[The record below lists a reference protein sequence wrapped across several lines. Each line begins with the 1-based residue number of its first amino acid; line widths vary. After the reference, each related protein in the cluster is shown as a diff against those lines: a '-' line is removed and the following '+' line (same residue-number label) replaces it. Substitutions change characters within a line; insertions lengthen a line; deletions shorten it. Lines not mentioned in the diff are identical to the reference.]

1 MVADGAQHSG
11 REPGE
16 IRWRSMVIVSLCLH
30 LGLFALLLFAPEVN
44 PSRKRFGGPVYTVDL
59 VDLPQGGGQKAVP
72 KVEKAVKS
80 SPKAKPKAKRIAPT
94 PKKAKP
100 VTIAKRTAPKKTKKP
115 VKKKKSSSQ
124 LIDQAIS
131 KIERKVEADKPSHL
145 DDAIANL
152 QKKTPQVDKGG
163 GSPGRGGGGSG
174 PVTGMAMR
182 LYELEIINLIKGNW
196 AYPVALG
203 QNMDLEATVLL
214 TVRRNGSISRTQFL
228 KRSGNAIFDQS
239 VTKAIEK
246 SDPLPPFP
254 EGYKRNHEDI
264 EASFNLKDFEEG

>member
-1 MVADGAQHSG
+1 
-11 REPGE
+11 
-16 IRWRSMVIVSLCLH
+16 MVIVSLCLH
-30 LGLFALLLFAPEVN
+30 LALFALLLFAPEVN
-44 PSRKRFGGPVYTVDL
+44 PSRKRFGSAVYTVDL

-72 KVEKAVKS
+72 QGQKTLKPSQK
-80 SPKAKPKAKRIAPT
+80 PKPKAKRIDPS
-94 PKKAKP
+94 PKKTKP

-115 VKKKKSSSQ
+115 VVKKKSSSQ

-131 KIERKVEADKPSHL
+131 KIERKVEADRPSHL
-145 DDAIANL
+145 DQALADL
-152 QKKTPQVDKGG
+152 QKKTPQVGKGG
-163 GSPGRGGGGSG
+163 GSSERGGGGGGG
-174 PVTGMAMR
+174 PVTGIAMR
-182 LYELEIINLIKGNW
+182 LYELEINNWIKENW

-239 VTKAIEK
+239 VTKAVEK

-254 EGYKRNHEDI
+254 EGYNRNQEDI
-264 EASFNLKDFEEG
+264 EVSFNLKEFEEG

>member
-1 MVADGAQHSG
+1 
-11 REPGE
+11 
-16 IRWRSMVIVSLCLH
+16 MVIVSLCLH
-30 LGLFALLLFAPEVN
+30 LGLFALLLFAPDVN
-44 PSRKRFGGPVYTVDL
+44 PSRKRFGGTVYSVDL
-59 VDLPQGGGQKAVP
+59 VDLPQGGGQKAIP
-72 KVEKAVKS
+72 KAEKAVKS

-100 VTIAKRTAPKKTKKP
+100 VTIAKRTAPKKTNKTVNKE
-115 VKKKKSSSQ
+115 KSSSQ

-152 QKKTPQVDKGG
+152 QKKTPPQVDKGG
-163 GSPGRGGGGSG
+163 GSSGRGGGGSG

-182 LYELEIINLIKGNW
+182 LYELEINNWIKGNW
-196 AYPVALG
+196 AYPVTLG
-203 QNMDLEATVLL
+203 QNMDLEAIVLL
-214 TVRRNGSISRTQFL
+214 SVRRNGSISRTTFI

-254 EGYKRNHEDI
+254 EGYRRNQEDI
-264 EASFNLKDFEEG
+264 EVSFNLREFEEG

>member
-1 MVADGAQHSG
+1 MVADWAQHSG
-11 REPGE
+11 RGPGE
-16 IRWRSMVIVSLCLH
+16 LRWRSMVIVSLCLH
-30 LGLFALLLFAPEVN
+30 LCLFALLLFAPDVN
-44 PSRKRFGGPVYTVDL
+44 PSRKRFGGTVYSVDL
-59 VDLPQGGGQKAVP
+59 VDLPQGGRQKAVP
-72 KVEKAVKS
+72 QEQKTATS
-80 SPKAKPKAKRIAPT
+80 SPKLKPEAKRIAPT

-100 VTIAKRTAPKKTKKP
+100 VTIAKRTAPKKTEKP
-115 VKKKKSSSQ
+115 AQKKKSSSQ

-145 DDAIANL
+145 DQAIADL
-152 QKKTPQVDKGG
+152 QKKTSQADKGG
-163 GSPGRGGGGSG
+163 TSPGRGGGGSG

-182 LYELEIINLIKGNW
+182 LYELEINTWIKGNW

-203 QNMDLEATVLL
+203 QNMDLEAIVLL
-214 TVRRNGSISRTQFL
+214 SVRRNGSISGTKFI

-254 EGYKRNHEDI
+254 EGYKRNQEDI
-264 EASFNLKDFEEG
+264 EVSFNLKEFEEG